1 MPSVGTSRLNGK
13 KGGRPKG
20 SKAAKTLVKE
30 AARTLVRELVCKE
43 LRPLVE
49 AQIRA
54 ALGIRHFVL
63 RGPDGKFKRV
73 THPATITRILNAPKG
88 QYEFFDVWTRD
99 PSTPAFKD
107 LMDRAFGK
115 PAEHVDLVVNDEEER
130 IRRLQH
136 GRQWNA
142 RAKRDRDAAAR
153 RRPGRSTS
161 SSP

>member
-1 MPSVGTSRLNGK
+1 M
-13 KGGRPKG
+13 
-20 SKAAKTLVKE
+20 
-30 AARTLVRELVCKE
+30 
-43 LRPLVE
+43 
-49 AQIRA
+49 
-54 ALGIRHFVL
+54 

-115 PAEHVDLVVNDEEER
+115 PAEHVDLVVNDEEEC

-142 RAKRDRDAAAR
+142 EAKKKRDAANR
-153 RRPGRSTS
+153 KT
-161 SSP
+161 